1 MTHILLTN
9 VFWLCRLS
17 SMVRKDPQITTQ
29 TLKVLGT
36 FLLPKIDKLSGAEIA
51 RETKL
56 HTGTLYPILARL
68 EDAGWLTSE
77 WETEAPSELGRPRRR
92 LYQIT
97 GRGVRKTQAAFR
109 ELALPLKG
117 QLAWLMR

>member
-1 MTHILLTN
+1 MIGKEP
-9 VFWLCRLS
+9 R
-17 SMVRKDPQITTQ
+17 ITMQ

-36 FLLPKIDKLSGAEIA
+36 FLSPRTEKLSGAEIA

-56 HTGTLYPILARL
+56 FSGTLYPILARL

-77 WETEAPSELGRPRRR
+77 WESADPRELGRPRRR

-97 GRGVRKTQAAFR
+97 GRGVRKTDTAIR
-109 ELALPLKG
+109 ELALPLKE
-117 QLAWLMR
+117 QLAWLTR